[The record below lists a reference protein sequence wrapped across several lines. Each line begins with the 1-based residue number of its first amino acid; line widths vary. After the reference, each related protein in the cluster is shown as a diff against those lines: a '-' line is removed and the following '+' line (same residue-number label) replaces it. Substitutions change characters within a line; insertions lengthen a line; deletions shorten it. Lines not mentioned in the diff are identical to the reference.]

1 MQHVNLN
8 LGGGSDMLRFNNE
21 VKLPAGRAESSAGT
35 PSSLTQVESLSFI
48 KPSSVLSQ
56 LQSLNG
62 LLLSEMQMFW
72 WGDVSLE
79 YCCLDLIHPDG
90 MHANPGVVMK
100 SCWKTWR
107 IVNKLSRLPFVLS
120 CFHPCFEAIWQYFL
134 RILFVVFDHSWFQQV
149 MRLKSF
155 VFCWWSF

>member
-1 MQHVNLN
+1 MWSKSLTRELGCLSLQCMYTNAHATYESGAWRGGV
-8 LGGGSDMLRFNNE
+8 GGGDMLWLNNE

-100 SCWKTWR
+100 SWLKTWR
-107 IVNKLSRLPFVLS
+107 IVNKLFRLPFALS
-120 CFHPCFEAIWQYFL
+120 CFYVCFGEIRQSFL
-134 RILFVVFDHSWFQQV
+134 
-149 MRLKSF
+149 
-155 VFCWWSF
+155 